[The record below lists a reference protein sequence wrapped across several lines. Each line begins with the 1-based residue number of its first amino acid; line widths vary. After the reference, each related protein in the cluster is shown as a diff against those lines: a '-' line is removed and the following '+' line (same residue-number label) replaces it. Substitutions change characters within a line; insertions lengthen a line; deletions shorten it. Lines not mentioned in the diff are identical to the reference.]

1 MLDNRKSCT
10 VNNQHNKIMLV
21 FRCITGVE
29 LFPNIPVKHYVLV
42 LFEYFI
48 LIMYLFILV
57 IAGQRG

>member
-1 MLDNRKSCT
+1 
-10 VNNQHNKIMLV
+10 MLV
-21 FRCITGVE
+21 FRCIIGVE

-57 IAGQRG
+57 YYLVIAEQRG